1 MAESAIESRGVTQR
15 QSRTIWQRIRALPPT
30 LLIGAAILLVYV
42 LVAIT
47 GPLWAPYGYK
57 EIGTSMPLSSPSREH
72 LLGTDQLGR
81 DVFSRVVFGTRY
93 VLVLSLSGTVLGLVV
108 GSLVGLLSGF
118 LRGWFDDVVMRIS
131 EALISIPFIVL
142 GLVIIAAAGTELSGS
157 PVLLIGVV
165 GILYAPRIARMAR
178 AVAMDLSTR
187 DFVTAARL
195 RGESAWTIVVRELLP
210 NASGTL
216 LVEFAV
222 RAGYAPVLIGTLGFL
237 GFGARPPTPEWGLM
251 LSENRSALVTAPAT
265 VLGPGLALAIL
276 VIGLNLCTEGIARVV
291 GRTAQRRP

>member
-1 MAESAIESRGVTQR
+1 MTELTAPVRLPAHCKQLTL
-15 QSRTIWQRIRALPPT
+15 WQRARNLPLT
-30 LLIGAAILLVYV
+30 LWVGSAILLVY
-42 LVAIT
+42 LIVAIT
-47 GPLWAPYGYK
+47 GPSWIPYGYK
-57 EIGTSMPLSSPSREH
+57 EIGVAPPLSQPSSAH
-72 LLGTDQLGR
+72 WLGTDQLGR
-81 DVFSRVVFGTRY
+81 DVFSRVVYGTRY
-93 VLVLSLSGTVLGLVV
+93 VLILSLLGTVLGLVV
-108 GSLVGLLSGF
+108 GSIVGLLSGY
-118 LRGWFDDVVMRIS
+118 LRGWFDDVIMRVS

-142 GLVIIAAAGTELSGS
+142 GLVIIAAAGAKLSGN
-157 PVLLIGVV
+157 PLLLIGVV

-178 AVAMDLSTR
+178 ACALQLSTQ

-195 RGESAWTIVVRELLP
+195 RGESAWNIVIRELLP

-251 LSENRSALVTAPAT
+251 LSENRSALVSAPAT
-265 VLGPGLALAIL
+265 VLGPGVALALL
-276 VIGLNLCTEGIARVV
+276 VVGLNLCTEGIARIV

>member
-1 MAESAIESRGVTQR
+1 MTETVIQSRGVTQR
-15 QSRTIWQRIRALPPT
+15 PSLSVWQRIRALPPT

-42 LVAIT
+42 IVAIT
-47 GPLWAPYGYK
+47 GPWWAPYGYK
-57 EIGTSMPLSSPSREH
+57 EIGTGMPLSPPSREH

-81 DVFSRVVFGTRY
+81 DVFSRVVYGTRY
-93 VLVLSLSGTVLGLVV
+93 VLVLSLSGTILGLVV

-118 LRGWFDDVVMRIS
+118 LRGWFDDVMMRIS

-142 GLVIIAAAGTELSGS
+142 GLVIIAAAGAELSGS

-178 AVAMDLSTR
+178 AVALDLSTR

-276 VIGLNLCTEGIARVV
+276 VIGLNLCTEGIARIV
-291 GRTAQRRP
+291 GRPAQRRP

>member
-1 MAESAIESRGVTQR
+1 MAELTASV
-15 QSRTIWQRIRALPPT
+15 QSPAHYTERTIWQRARTLPLT
-30 LLIGAAILLVYV
+30 LWVGAAILVIYV
-42 LVAIT
+42 IIAIT
-47 GPLWAPYGYK
+47 GPWWIPYSYK
-57 EIGTSMPLSSPSREH
+57 EIGTAPPLSQPSAAH
-72 LLGTDQLGR
+72 WLGTDQLGR
-81 DVFSRVVFGTRY
+81 DVFSRVVYGTRY
-93 VLVLSLSGTVLGLVV
+93 VMLLSLSGTVLGLVV
-108 GSLVGLLSGF
+108 GAFLGLLSGY
-118 LRGWFDDVVMRIS
+118 LRGWFDDVIMRVS

-142 GLVIIAAAGTELSGS
+142 GLVIIAAAGAKASGN
-157 PVLLIGVV
+157 PLLLIGVV

-178 AVAMDLSTR
+178 ACALELSTR

-195 RGESAWTIVVRELLP
+195 RGESAWNIVVRELLP

-251 LSENRSALVTAPAT
+251 LSENRSALVAAPAT
-265 VLGPGLALAIL
+265 VLGPGVALALL
-276 VIGLNLCTEGIARVV
+276 VVGLNLCTEGVARIV